1 MTLHEITEKAM
12 SDCFKKNEAFFA
24 FSEEQF
30 AEGSKFNVTYVH
42 LFSGLYC
49 PKDNEATLLEEM
61 EKIFDD
67 GIAEHLCLETPE
79 QIVKDTLANYECYYT
94 NDWAEAVDALKHYP
108 GIDEP
113 FIKKVFYKTQKQM
126 TNLWLIA
133 TDTVCVIQSQTEPI
147 AINSKDEMRPYKE
160 LFEFVPVHNALCS
173 DIPAHKV
180 TCKKNTSTNKR
191 GKKR

>member
-1 MTLHEITEKAM
+1 MTLREITEKAM

-49 PKDNEATLLEEM
+49 PKDNEATLRAEM
-61 EKIFDD
+61 EAIYDE
-67 GIAEHLCLETPE
+67 GIKEHLRLETKE
-79 QIVKDTLANYECYYT
+79 EIVKDTLANYECYYT
-94 NDWAEAVDALKHYP
+94 NDWTDAVESLKHYP

-126 TNLWLIA
+126 TNL
-133 TDTVCVIQSQTEPI
+133 
-147 AINSKDEMRPYKE
+147 
-160 LFEFVPVHNALCS
+160 
-173 DIPAHKV
+173 
-180 TCKKNTSTNKR
+180 
-191 GKKR
+191 